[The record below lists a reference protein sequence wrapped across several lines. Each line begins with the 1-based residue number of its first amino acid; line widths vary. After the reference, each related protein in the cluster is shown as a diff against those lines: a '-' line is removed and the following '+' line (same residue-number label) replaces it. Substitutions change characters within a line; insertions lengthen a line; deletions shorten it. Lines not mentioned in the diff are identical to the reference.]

1 MKPPHNWMVY
11 TVYTI
16 QLWWNWGQLWFLW
29 VDQKWVYFCE
39 RLTRPFAKDSTRK
52 LMRSPDTGDSHVW
65 YEASFGCVHKWRYI
79 PQKSSKIPKL
89 ALKYWA
95 YERRMTLSEPRGF
108 PLMSDKL
115 IVLLKSTTSFCSV
128 NCQKTWSISPSFSP
142 RVKFGSEGIEL
153 IVPCIC

>member
-1 MKPPHNWMVY
+1 MFGSIG
-11 TVYTI
+11 I
-16 QLWWNWGQLWFLW
+16 QLWWNWWQLWFLW
-29 VDQKWVYFCE
+29 VDNKMGWFLWEV
-39 RLTRPFAKDSTRK
+39 DSPIRQGLHYRK
-52 LMRSPDTGDSHVW
+52 LMRSPDTRASSVW

-95 YERRMTLSEPRGF
+95 YERRMTFSEPRGV

-128 NCQKTWSISPSFSP
+128 NFGQKTWSISPIFSP
-142 RVKFGSEGIEL
+142 RVKFGSEGIEP
-153 IVPCIC
+153 IVLCIC